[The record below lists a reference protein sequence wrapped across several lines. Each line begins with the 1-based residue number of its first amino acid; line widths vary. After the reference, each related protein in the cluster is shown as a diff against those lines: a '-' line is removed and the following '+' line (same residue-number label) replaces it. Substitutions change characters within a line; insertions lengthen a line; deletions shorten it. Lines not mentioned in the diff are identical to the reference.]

1 MIKGNGASFTSNQKV
16 KTTAAVHNNNNNNN
30 NNNSIALNV
39 DGISKVFNSKVTKVI
54 PLKDIN
60 IEVKRGEFVSIIGP
74 SGSGKS
80 TLLNIIGALDRPTR
94 GKVYINRIDIFSL
107 DDSQLATLRGNLIGF
122 IFQTFNLISR
132 TTVLKNVELPA
143 IILGMDSN
151 ERARRAL
158 KLLDFLGLG
167 DKANFKPS
175 DLSGGQQQRV
185 AIARA
190 LMNNP
195 AIILAD
201 EPTGNLDTKTGN
213 DVFGLLKM
221 LSRKFRRTIVMVT
234 HNPELAQA
242 TDRSIYI
249 RDGFVE
255 REVVNSI

>member
-1 MIKGNGASFTSNQKV
+1 
-16 KTTAAVHNNNNNNN
+16 
-30 NNNSIALNV
+30 
-39 DGISKVFNSKVTKVI
+39 
-54 PLKDIN
+54 
-60 IEVKRGEFVSIIGP
+60 
-74 SGSGKS
+74 
-80 TLLNIIGALDRPTR
+80 
-94 GKVYINRIDIFSL
+94 
-107 DDSQLATLRGNLIGF
+107 
-122 IFQTFNLISR
+122 
-132 TTVLKNVELPA
+132 
-143 IILGMDSN
+143 
-151 ERARRAL
+151 
-158 KLLDFLGLG
+158 LGLG

>member
-1 MIKGNGASFTSNQKV
+1 MGNNHGKDNYSITTSIVLRVEN
-16 KTTAAVHNNNNNNN
+16 
-30 NNNSIALNV
+30 L
-39 DGISKVFNSKVTKVI
+39 SKIFNSPAGKVVALT
-54 PLKDIN
+54 
-60 IEVKRGEFVSIIGP
+60 EVNFTIQEGELVSIIGP
-74 SGSGKS
+74 SGSGKT
-80 TLLNIIGALDRPTR
+80 TLLNIVGALDRPDT
-94 GKVYINRIDIFSL
+94 GKVFISGIDIFSL
-107 DDSQLATLRGNLIGF
+107 KDSEIATMRNNLIGF